1 MSTVAGPAI
10 LAAEMRHLDAL
21 MAIMASSFDPRF
33 GEAWTARQLSGTLEL
48 ASSFARQAL
57 DDGDAA
63 VGFTLC
69 RSAGPEVELLLIAVR
84 PELRGRGI
92 GRLLIDKAADDAAR
106 RGADELFLEVREN
119 NLAAR
124 QLYQS
129 AGFFDVGRR
138 PDYYAGAS
146 GTRFAAITMRRRLAA
161 FA

>member
-10 LAAEMRHLDAL
+10 LAADLRHLDAL
-21 MAIMASSFDPRF
+21 MLVMHSSFEPHF
-33 GEAWTARQLSGTLEL
+33 GEAWSARQLSGTLEL

-57 DDGDAA
+57 AEGDTTI
-63 VGFTLC
+63 GFSLC
-69 RSAGPEVELLLIAVR
+69 RSAGPEVELLLIAVC

-92 GRLLIDKAADDAAR
+92 GRLLIDKAADDAVR
-106 RGADELFLEVREN
+106 GGADELFLEVREN

-124 QLYQS
+124 RLYKS

-146 GTRFAAITMRRRLAA
+146 GARFAAITMRRRLAG